1 MGRSQLSRLLRVIAQ
16 VLVRA
21 IPVIMALAD
30 ALTARP
36 PTHKP
41 PQ

>member
-1 MGRSQLSRLLRVIAQ
+1 MGRTQLSRLLRAAAG
-16 VLVRA
+16 VLMRSV
-21 IPVIMALAD
+21 PVLLALAD
-30 ALTARP
+30 ALPARP

>member
-1 MGRSQLSRLLRVIAQ
+1 MGRTQLGRLLRATARI
-16 VLVRA
+16 LVRA

-30 ALTARP
+30 ALTTRP
-36 PTHKP
+36 PTQKP